1 MNVLYHKD
9 DEKCQFEKAYLN
21 IMSFEDIY
29 QYRIVF

>member
-9 DEKCQFEKAYLN
+9 NEKCQFVIAYLN
-21 IMSFEDIY
+21 IMSFENIY